1 MYFLL
6 KIGMFHCFV
15 SLPEGIVHEVCA
27 VWRRLL
33 DCGDQIWVEVRDVL
47 FLEDVEW
54 CFIRYFVE
62 QELFFNCEYY
72 TLRIQTLP
80 DRVGLMIETSHPQNR
95 NIGEIPFLGHIW
107 ILRDMV
113 FLCFFPQKTQVL
125 YNSKNAERL
134 CPSSRE
140 PTWTNNYF

>member
-1 MYFLL
+1 M
-6 KIGMFHCFV
+6 I
-15 SLPEGIVHEVCA
+15 
-27 VWRRLL
+27 R
-33 DCGDQIWVEVRDVL
+33 
-47 FLEDVEW
+47 
-54 CFIRYFVE
+54 FIRYFVQ
-62 QELFFNCEYY
+62 QELFFNCAYY
-72 TLRIQTLP
+72 TLRIQALP

-140 PTWTNNYF
+140 PT